1 MEYNNVLLTLL
12 LVNND
17 TGEVPRVIVVT
28 MSSVSSEKSTD
39 SDHMSHE
46 SGRQMHSTHGDGGHD
61 LKRKY
66 AEIMRANEEMR
77 QENELLKAAEKKGRS
92 VDQKKIWKG
101 GTISKR

>member
-1 MEYNNVLLTLL
+1 LECNNVLLTLV
-12 LVNND
+12 LVNDD

-39 SDHMSHE
+39 TGHISHE
-46 SGRQMHSTHGDGGHD
+46 SGSQMHSTHGDGGHD

-77 QENELLKAAEKKGRS
+77 QENELLKAAEKKR
-92 VDQKKIWKG
+92 KKRGPK
-101 GTISKR
+101 KN